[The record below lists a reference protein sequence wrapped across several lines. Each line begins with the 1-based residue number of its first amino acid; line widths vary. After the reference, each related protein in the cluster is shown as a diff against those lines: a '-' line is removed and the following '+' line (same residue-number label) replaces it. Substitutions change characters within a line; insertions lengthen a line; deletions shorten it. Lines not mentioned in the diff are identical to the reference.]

1 MPPPTGKDRERR
13 EDVVKLRLADDRRDA
28 GELRARCDGIGEWA
42 RMVDLGR
49 GGVQAGGLSEMARSP
64 QRLLRV
70 HSESPPCR
78 RGRKPMHEHTEHLAH
93 FLDCPHYT
101 KAGSQLGAP
110 RTNLSVAPRAWRD
123 CPLAYLVGVVLCF
136 SLHSISHL
144 RPHLPLQPCFKIA
157 SVSYGDAHGRA
168 LRPRLHNRPRQSS
181 KTGSSRCR
189 RSYLASTPVS
199 KNARPISPTYICTT
213 STTSSGRS

>member
-144 RPHLPLQPCFKIA
+144 RPHLPLQPCNHA
-157 SVSYGDAHGRA
+157 SKS
-168 LRPRLHNRPRQSS
+168 
-181 KTGSSRCR
+181 R
-189 RSYLASTPVS
+189 RSLTVTRTGEHCDLVFTTALDNHRRPVRV
-199 KNARPISPTYICTT
+199 AADGPTSPRRQYP
-213 STTSSGRS
+213 RMLVQ